1 MVSSLSS
8 FTGLRRDFLCLE
20 MAAHKRHSI
29 PPLSNKCMNTDLLHI
44 VQKYSKDRNHCFS
57 SHFIYQLNWSKVTVN
72 KLSVLYFWSNK
83 CSLGEHKSYFQNHK
97 TLQTP
102 NSSVYMI
109 SLMKYW
115 IWTISPAPWQIIP
128 VQSGCLKDL
137 LDATV
142 LQIISAGEM
151 EETVQGELMKNK
163 LKEIKEQAITNQL
176 QHLRVLSKLSLLE
189 VCKYEL
195 SNQSL

>member
-1 MVSSLSS
+1 
-8 FTGLRRDFLCLE
+8 
-20 MAAHKRHSI
+20 
-29 PPLSNKCMNTDLLHI
+29 
-44 VQKYSKDRNHCFS
+44 
-57 SHFIYQLNWSKVTVN
+57 
-72 KLSVLYFWSNK
+72 
-83 CSLGEHKSYFQNHK
+83 
-97 TLQTP
+97 
-102 NSSVYMI
+102 
-109 SLMKYW
+109 MKYW

-128 VQSGCLKDL
+128 VKSGCLKDL

-176 QHLRVLSKLSLLE
+176 QHFRVLSKLSLLE